1 MQRMLL
7 ALFANPMSVH
17 GAMRDLERAG
27 FPRSAIWW
35 LPPGAASVGS
45 GSPPPDLMLAPW
57 ATLDLQRRSYPGD
70 EAVTTP
76 RSPGPEMWR
85 EVAGR
90 DLAHCRRRVGEGMGL
105 LAMRPEGREILAGEI
120 LRRHGGEVSNDR
132 NPGRWRES
140 MNGHDSESASV
151 DLVVGGMPVARE
163 DEAAEEQGDVALG
176 PADPHR
182 ESDEGQP
189 FLDDANPYGR
199 PLANQQGQPL
209 GGSGTGQFTD
219 PVSEHLDD

>member
-1 MQRMLL
+1 MLL
-7 ALFANPMSVH
+7 ALFANPISVL
-17 GAMRDLERAG
+17 GPLRDLERAG
-27 FPRSAIWW
+27 FPRTAIWW

-57 ATLDLQRRSYPGD
+57 ATLDLQGRSYPGD
-70 EAVTTP
+70 DGATTS

-85 EVAGR
+85 EVAAR
-90 DLAHCRRRVGEGMGL
+90 DLAYCRRRVGEGMGL
-105 LAMRPEGREILAGEI
+105 LALRPEGRDILAGEI
-120 LRRHGGEVSNDR
+120 LRRHGGEVRNDR
-132 NPGRWRES
+132 YPERWRAS
-140 MNGHDSESASV
+140 MNGHDSQSASV
-151 DLVVGGMPVARE
+151 DLVVGGMPAARE

-199 PLANQQGQPL
+199 PLTNQQGQPL
-209 GGSGTGQFTD
+209 GGSGTGQFID
-219 PVSEHLDD
+219 PVSEHRDD